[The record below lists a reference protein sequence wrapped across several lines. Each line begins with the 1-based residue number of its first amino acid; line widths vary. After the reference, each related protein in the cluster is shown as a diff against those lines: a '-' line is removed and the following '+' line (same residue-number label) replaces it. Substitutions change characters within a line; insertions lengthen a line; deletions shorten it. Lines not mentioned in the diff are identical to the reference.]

1 MQWGTIAPTNG
12 GDTEKKDE
20 SMSWRECSGKR
31 VSLVRNKTIRPRNR
45 SQERATTEHLGRTLG
60 PRRETAKD
68 NRDSRRGTR
77 RFRVD
82 ILFATTGDTCKAHY
96 TSRTSCLTN
105 LPVAFPF
112 YRVLFAFHE
121 DQL

>member
-1 MQWGTIAPTNG
+1 MQWHTIALTNG
-12 GDTEKKDE
+12 GDTKKEDE
-20 SMSWRECSGKR
+20 SMSCESI
-31 VSLVRNKTIRPRNR
+31 VASLVRNKTIRPRNR
-45 SQERATTEHLGRTLG
+45 SQERAATEHLERTLG
-60 PRRETAKD
+60 PRRETARD
-68 NRDSRRGTR
+68 NRDSRRGAR

-96 TSRTSCLTN
+96 TFRTSCSTN

-112 YRVLFAFHE
+112 CCVLFTFHE